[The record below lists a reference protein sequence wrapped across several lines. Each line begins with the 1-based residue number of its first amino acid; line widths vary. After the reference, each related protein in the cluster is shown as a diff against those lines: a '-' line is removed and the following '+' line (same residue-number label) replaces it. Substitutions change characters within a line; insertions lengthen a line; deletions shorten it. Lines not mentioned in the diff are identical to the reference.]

1 MSRETIIKTRLITLP
16 ANHVLM
22 PGIVMR
28 MSVPRDPPLLPTPQD
43 VTAKVKSVVSFVSSH
58 DNLVA
63 ILPCVPDEPHE
74 ASDIGTLA
82 RILSLPTTAQGTMII
97 QGICRVRVLSKDPYD
112 SARSV
117 MGTLE
122 LIVDGRVVPKETMEL
137 IDRLKSSL
145 ETLLSSFEGGADVVK
160 RFVSFTEGISSPSTL
175 VDILASVLPLEFAE
189 KFTVLCTTDPAE
201 RAKFLIY
208 ILEKKAEALR
218 KQIPSN
224 VAKDI
229 KLPSNQIIL
238 RTGLKPSSNPPD
250 KLAPPARLPRSR
262 GAPEDDGMAEIEKTL
277 VEARLPA
284 EGRKIIDREL
294 SRIKRMM
301 PSQAEYQVSR
311 TFLET
316 VADIPWNNN
325 FVPELS
331 MEVVEEAHN
340 IFDRDHYGLE
350 KVKKR
355 LIEYMAVMY
364 LQQRKNHAANPA
376 GTHTAA
382 SPPPEANE
390 AAEAAEIPQA
400 PKDAQGVAIDAEA
413 KAGEVRTPILLLVGP
428 PGVGKTSL
436 AKSVARALSR
446 RLHRISLGGVRDE
459 AEIRGHRRTYIGA
472 MPGVIVQGLRKV
484 GTMNPVFVL
493 DEIDK
498 VSQGSHSAHGDPSA
512 ALLEVLDPEQNSTF
526 VDHYVSFPVDLSHCI
541 FIATANNLDTIPPPL
556 LDRMEVIHL
565 DGYTYMEKQHIA
577 ENYLLPKQLRANA
590 LQEKQIVVPPDVMH
604 RIATHY
610 TRESGVRNLE
620 RLLGTIC
627 RARAVELL
635 TEARPDETTEISVAD
650 LPHYLGL
657 DRYTDDVINDE
668 VDTYEDKAGNTVHRR
683 SVGLVNGLAYMGS
696 GTGGLLMFES
706 SKVPN
711 GTGKLKLTGKLG
723 DVIQESAEIA
733 MTWVRSHA
741 PDLHLDPKEFS
752 KFDIHLHAP
761 AGAIPK
767 DGPSAGVAMTLCFVS
782 LLTNR
787 EVPRDIAMTGE
798 ITLRGKILPVGGI
811 REKLLGAHMAGVRK
825 VLLPY
830 HCRAVVEDECKFL
843 DEIDMKIVFVKYIWD
858 VFAEVWPE
866 DRQLREIAQ
875 I

>member
-1 MSRETIIKTRLITLP
+1 MSRETVIKARLITLP

-43 VTAKVKSVVSFVSSH
+43 VTAKVKTVVPFVSSH

-82 RILSLPTTAQGTMII
+82 RILSLPSTNQGTMII

-122 LIVDGRVVPKETMEL
+122 LIVDGRIVPKETMEL
-137 IDRLKSSL
+137 IDKLKTSL
-145 ETLLSSFEGGADVVK
+145 EALLSSFEGGADVVK

-201 RAKFLIY
+201 RAKFLIF

-218 KQIPSN
+218 KQTLTK
-224 VAKDI
+224 VAGDT
-229 KLPSNQIIL
+229 KLPSNQIVL
-238 RTGLKPSSNPPD
+238 RTDLKPSSNPPS
-250 KLAPPARLPRSR
+250 KLAPPVRLPRNR
-262 GAPEDDGMAEIEKTL
+262 GSPEDDGMAEIEKTL
-277 VEARLPA
+277 VEAKLPA

-331 MEVVEEAHN
+331 MEVVEEAHR
-340 IFDRDHYGLE
+340 IFDHDHYGLE

-364 LQQRKNHAANPA
+364 LQQRNSHGTNHISDTQLAVPLA
-376 GTHTAA
+376 
-382 SPPPEANE
+382 PETPE
-390 AAEAAEIPQA
+390 TPKVLEA
-400 PKDAQGVAIDAEA
+400 PKDSQNMVVDAEA
-413 KAGEVRTPILLLVGP
+413 KPGEVRTPILLLVGP

-436 AKSVARALSR
+436 AKSVARALNR

-541 FIATANNLDTIPPPL
+541 FIATANNLETIPPPL

-565 DGYTYMEKQHIA
+565 DGYTYIEKQHIA
-577 ENYLLPKQLRANA
+577 ENYLMPKQLRANA
-590 LQEKQIVVPPDVMH
+590 LQEKQIIVPPEVMH
-604 RIATHY
+604 HIATHY

-635 TEARPDETTEISVAD
+635 TEGRPDETTEIAVSD

-668 VDTYEDKAGNTVHRR
+668 VDTYKDKAGNTIHRR

-706 SKVPN
+706 SKIPN
-711 GTGKLKLTGKLG
+711 GSGKLKLTGKLG

-733 MTWVRSHA
+733 MTWVRAHA
-741 PDLHLDPKEFS
+741 IDLHVDPEVFS

-830 HCRAVVEDECKFL
+830 HCRAVVEDECKFF

-875 I
+875 L